1 MKRSSIIL
9 IVGICTLSSA
19 LCRAESAAIPHNFQ
33 TLYSLGNLTFPGA
46 PSDFSYATTD
56 LVTYTGSASGGFDKY
71 GGTTW
76 CVSLPV
82 RNSVMQTSPAVE
94 NLTRLTLT
102 HTYGSSPN
110 WIQVWISTDNSSWTN
125 ISASVTYG
133 SSTIDAPMPTKGNY
147 YIKLI
152 NKGTSSPAQPVN
164 ILSFRYVYEPCHCLR
179 VVSE

>member
-1 MKRSSIIL
+1 M
-9 IVGICTLSSA
+9 CTLSSA
-19 LCRAESAAIPHNFQ
+19 LCRAESVAIPHNFQ

-46 PSDFSYATTD
+46 PSNFTYAVTD
-56 LVTYTGSASGGFDKY
+56 LVTYTGSASGAFGMDAGRY
-71 GGTTW
+71 
-76 CVSLPV
+76 CVSLPA

-125 ISASVTYG
+125 ISGSVDYG
-133 SSTIDAPMPTKGNY
+133 SSQIDAPMPTKGNY
-147 YIKLI
+147 YIKLV